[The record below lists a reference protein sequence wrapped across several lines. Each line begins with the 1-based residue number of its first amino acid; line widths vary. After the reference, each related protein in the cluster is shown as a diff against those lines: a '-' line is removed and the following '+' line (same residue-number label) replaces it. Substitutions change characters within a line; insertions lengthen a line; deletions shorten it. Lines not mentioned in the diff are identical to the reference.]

1 MFGEGWHFAIG
12 ALLVASVVLRSGLL
26 FVVSLA
32 LLLVAATSRLWD
44 KYCLSRVEYRRYFS
58 QQRAFF
64 GEEIEL
70 TVEITNRKLLPLAW
84 LEVED
89 EIPTELEPRQ
99 GRVTPC
105 HKAGRSL
112 LLNLLSLRWYERVRR
127 RYRVRCDVRGY
138 HSFGPVAL
146 RSGDLFGFYRRGL
159 TLDGEDHLL
168 VYPRV
173 VPLVQLG
180 LPAKDPFGDRK
191 ARQWLFEDP
200 LRVAGTREYV
210 YGDSLRRVDWKATAR
225 TQQLQVRV
233 YEPTTTY
240 RLVIFLNL
248 NTFGGYWWWLG
259 YDSDLLELS
268 ISVAAS
274 VANWAVEQ
282 GYHVGLF
289 ANGNARRSDQK
300 VKVAPSRDPDQLTHI
315 LEALAK
321 VLPFATMPLEGLL
334 RLESHDLPYGATLV
348 VVTAVLGEDILK
360 ELLALKAAGH
370 RIALLLVG
378 DEAPSFRWDGIA
390 VHRVGG
396 EAAWRDL
403 REIAGEPLSLT

>member
-1 MFGEGWHFAIG
+1 MFGEGWHLAIA
-12 ALLVASVVLRSGLL
+12 ALLVTSLVLRSGLL

-32 LLLVAATSRLWD
+32 LLLVATASRLWD
-44 KYCLSRVEYRRYFS
+44 KYCLTGVEYRRHFS
-58 QQRAFF
+58 QTRAFF
-64 GEEIEL
+64 GEEVEL

-89 EIPTELEPRQ
+89 ELPTELEPRQ
-99 GRVTPC
+99 GRLTPS

-127 RYRVRCDVRGY
+127 HYRLRCDVRGY
-138 HSFGPVAL
+138 HSFGPATL
-146 RSGDLFGFYRRGL
+146 RSGDLFGFYRRG
-159 TLDGEDHLL
+159 TTVENEDHLL

-173 VPLVQLG
+173 VPLGRLG

-200 LRVAGTREYV
+200 LRIAGTREYV

-225 TQQLQVRV
+225 TQRLQVRLH
-233 YEPTTTY
+233 EPTTTY

-259 YDSDLLELS
+259 YDRDLLELS

-274 VANWAVEQ
+274 VANWATEQ
-282 GYHVGLF
+282 GYQVGLL
-289 ANGNARRSDQK
+289 ANGNARRSDQT
-300 VKVAPSRDPDQLTHI
+300 VKVVPSRDPNQLTHI

-334 RLESHDLPYGATLV
+334 RLESNELPYGATLV
-348 VVTAVLGEDILK
+348 VVTAVLNEEITH

-378 DEAPSFRWDGIA
+378 DQVPSFHWEGIA
-390 VHRVGG
+390 VYRIGG
-396 EAAWRDL
+396 EATWRDL
-403 REIAGEPLSLT
+403 REIAGESLSVP